1 MLLFNKENSN
11 KKVAGLLKT
20 RRLSRNITQAELA
33 ERSGVPLPTLRRFEQ
48 TGEISL
54 SSFLKLLWV
63 SDGVEPMLQALKENP
78 EKFKTMDELLK
89 QDNTKKRQR
98 ARKK

>member
-1 MLLFNKENSN
+1 MLLFNKKNSN
-11 KKVAGLLKT
+11 KEVAKTLKT
-20 RRLSRNITQAELA
+20 RRLARNITQAELA
-33 ERSGVPLPTLRRFEQ
+33 ELSGVPLPTLCRFEQ